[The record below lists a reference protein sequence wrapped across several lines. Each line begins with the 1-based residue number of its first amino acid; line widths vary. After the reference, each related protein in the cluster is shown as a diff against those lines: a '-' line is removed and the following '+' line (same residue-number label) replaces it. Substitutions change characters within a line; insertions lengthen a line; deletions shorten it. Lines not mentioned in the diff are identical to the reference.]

1 MIEFKAECGHTVRA
15 KDDDAGG
22 AVRCSYCGRTANV
35 PEDAGDDLDFLFSDV
50 VPSKEPAVRGRTRRK
65 KKRAR
70 AGRPSGSFNPFSV
83 VLRMCYA
90 ALLITIVIVV
100 GKKFVMPLF
109 QEGGLTGRISRK
121 AQKDPP
127 KRDNG
132 RKPRKKAATKLGLID
147 RSEVNSL
154 FVSSTPPGAEIFCM
168 ESSKAPPEG
177 RIYRLR
183 GVNQFR
189 GNAPSQRLTDG
200 TYVVEVALPWVDD
213 DLKTYPKYKEFR
225 RSIEDAS
232 YDVRCRVVEDYFL
245 PDQADVVFIDE
256 DESNEQI
263 YIVRQY
269 RDVNVR
275 QLRPRGIR
283 ALFLPKLAKTSN
295 GGFSIEQ
302 LLNDNYISSE
312 HHYAFKRRSV
322 ESELDYYG
330 VPPKDWRF
338 LVEALSRIGAISY
351 MMPDGRIRLFKID
364 INDGTPKVRVIREA
378 RP

>member
-15 KDDDAGG
+15 KDEDAGG
-22 AVRCSYCGRTANV
+22 SVRCSYCGRTANV
-35 PEDAGDDLDFLFSDV
+35 PEDTGNDLDFLFSDV
-50 VPSKEPAVRGRTRRK
+50 EQPVDAAVRGRTRRK

-70 AGRPSGSFNPFSV
+70 VQRPSGSFSPFSV

-100 GKKFVMPLF
+100 GKKFVLPLF
-109 QEGGLTGRISRK
+109 QEGGLTTRISQETRK
-121 AQKDPP
+121 APRKGD
-127 KRDNG
+127 KE
-132 RKPRKKAATKLGLID
+132 RKPRKTVPAKLGLID
-147 RSEVNSL
+147 RSQVSSL
-154 FVSSTPPGAEIFCM
+154 YVSSTPPGAEIFCL
-168 ESSKAPPEG
+168 EASKAPPEG
-177 RIYRLR
+177 RIYRLH

-189 GNAPSQRLTDG
+189 GNAPSSRLADG

-213 DLKTYPKYKEFR
+213 DLKAYPKYKEFR
-225 RSIEDAS
+225 RAIEDAS
-232 YDVRCRVVEDYFL
+232 YEVRCRVVEDYFL
-245 PDQADVVFIDE
+245 PDQADLVFVDE
-256 DESNEQI
+256 DDSNEQI

-275 QLRPRGIR
+275 QLHPRGIR
-283 ALFLPKLAKTSN
+283 ALFLPKLAKTPN
-295 GGFSIEQ
+295 GGFSVEQ
-302 LLNDNYISSE
+302 LLNENYIPSE
-312 HHYAFKRRSV
+312 HGYAFKRNSV

-330 VPPKDWRF
+330 VPRKDWRF

-378 RP
+378 TP